1 MNSLLKLYFFDFLF
15 IIFLLFLYFTSCVY
29 FVSHANFKNI
39 CNILLCTSVI
49 CQRLLSDRDCIP
61 PLMQICCSPSVKLRI
76 THCLLLFAIE
86 AGDLLDLVKTTG
98 KKIRRQKMQEAIK
111 NRRSIRKYKDMPV
124 SRQQPIYN
132 RCGAYSSDHETGS
145 GGYFCCK

>member
-86 AGDLLDLVKTTG
+86 AGDLLDLVKPCLLTYSPFFVKVKALKQRVDFSVPTFFATQPAPFRRDRLCG
-98 KKIRRQKMQEAIK
+98 FYCVKKA
-111 NRRSIRKYKDMPV
+111 RSV
-124 SRQQPIYN
+124 S
-132 RCGAYSSDHETGS
+132 HT
-145 GGYFCCK
+145 